1 MSSILVSI
9 FMCVVLHKDE
19 RQAMLSLCLPFIF
32 LILPAIETKLR
43 VTSHMYAHCKYTHT
57 CTCMHTANILTQYTN
72 TNNDIHNQLQHV
84 YIHTMTSVMFPF
96 CLVQKYIKK

>member
-9 FMCVVLHKDE
+9 FVCVVLHKDE

-43 VTSHMYAHCKYTHT
+43 VTLHIHTANNTHT
-57 CTCMHTANILTQYTN
+57 CMHKHKQPHAQSTTHLHTHDDICNVSILLSTEMY
-72 TNNDIHNQLQHV
+72 
-84 YIHTMTSVMFPF
+84 
-96 CLVQKYIKK
+96 